1 MIQLHYQTVNRKC
14 AKYRQKRV
22 QTIVLNG
29 SVGQYLTL
37 NQSDC
42 ARFSYTTK
50 LPVVFNTN
58 AKKMQKNENF
68 GLAV

>member
-58 AKKMQKNENF
+58 EKNAKNEDF